1 MFFAIFTMS
10 DANLKKQKPFYTV
23 GTFIHRGVCNKMST
37 RVSLIFPYK
46 IGDDV
51 KVCEKLIQIIRAI
64 LDPETNIHTSNS
76 RPILVVDK
84 DTIYNKWYEIFEKY
98 LEKTG
103 EGRLLDKLDIRKVW
117 AVDTCQRWLEG
128 FNTIIEDKEG
138 NPADDTAYVLQIP
151 GDLKDV
157 YEHDDFD
164 KFISGLR
171 TLNATIALGYDFV
184 IGDFDVEPEKS
195 KHLIDMYGTYPLLF
209 NWFPEIARE
218 LREDKKIKRPRSEF
232 FAARIDFLKEIL
244 LERKFAYEQTLA
256 FLIHALSDKQKKWKI
271 EKVELG
277 KISDYEANRGFR
289 EANDQ
294 IERTERLLKFLWRE
308 KNGKDNFDIQEFERL
323 DRRSTAI
330 REAAIV
336 SLENFLKKG

>member
-1 MFFAIFTMS
+1 MS
-10 DANLKKQKPFYTV
+10 NANFLKKRKPFYTV
-23 GTFIHRGVCNKMST
+23 GTFIHRGGCNKMST

-46 IGDDV
+46 IGKDV
-51 KVCEKLIQIIRAI
+51 QVCEKLMQIIRAI
-64 LDPETNIHTSNS
+64 LDPKTNIHTSNL
-76 RPILVVDK
+76 RPVLVVDK
-84 DTIYNKWYEIFEKY
+84 DTIYNGWYGIFENY
-98 LEKTG
+98 LEKKG
-103 EGRLLDKLDIRKVW
+103 EGGLLGKLDIRKVW

-138 NPADDTAYVLQIP
+138 DPTDDTAYVLQIP

-157 YEHDDFD
+157 HGDFAD
-164 KFISGLR
+164 FIDRLS
-171 TLNATIALGYDFV
+171 TLKAWIEADMYDFV

-209 NWFPEIARE
+209 NWFPEIARK
-218 LREDKKIKRPRSEF
+218 LREDRIKRPRSEF
-232 FAARIDFLKEIL
+232 FAVSIDFLKKIL

-256 FLIHALSDKQKKWKI
+256 FLIHALSDKENKWSIKRHYI
-271 EKVELG
+271 G
-277 KISDYEANRGFR
+277 KISDYEVNRGFR

-308 KNGKDNFDIQEFERL
+308 KNGKDSFNVKEFERL

-336 SLENFLKKG
+336 SLENFLKT